1 MSPEDWREHP
11 NYSIDPC
18 GDIQPA
24 LLNSVHIKRY
34 GRKGCL
40 VTDFDPKR
48 VNPASYT
55 MRLLGTLYWWERK
68 RKRLVQQQL
77 SITDETPVTL
87 PRNSISYLLTAQ
99 EFRLPQYIA
108 ARFNLHIRY
117 VHKGILL
124 GTGPLVDPG
133 FAGPLLIPLHN
144 LTDNDYDVLGGDSII
159 WVEFTKLSPL
169 DYWTRDVADIDQ
181 CPPCGFETFLD
192 RKYDL
197 SADDYFKKAL
207 DLSVSAIRTKEGVQ
221 SAFKGAL
228 DSAEEA
234 TRDANRT
241 TKWVRNLG
249 FAGLAA
255 GAAVILAVF
264 ALAIQAVSLIADAKE
279 AQAPTRALIQTA
291 NTAPTGPG
299 ASSGQPELTKRPA
312 SSHATEHGSESDTSG
327 AGFRPHD
334 SGDRDNSRSQRL
346 RLSN

>member
-1 MSPEDWREHP
+1 MSPDDWRNHP

-18 GDIQPA
+18 DDVQPA

-34 GRKGCL
+34 GHEGCL
-40 VTDFDPKR
+40 VTDFDPER

-55 MRLLGTLYWWERK
+55 MCLLGILYWWERK
-68 RKRLVQQQL
+68 RKRLVQQQQP
-77 SITDETPVTL
+77 ITDGTPVTL

-108 ARFNLHIRY
+108 ARFNLHIRH

-144 LTDNDYDVLGGDSII
+144 LTDNDYRVPGGNPII

-169 DYWTRDVADIDQ
+169 DYWTRDLADIDQ
-181 CPPCGFETFLD
+181 CPPAGFVTFLP

-197 SADDYFKKAL
+197 TADDYFKKAL
-207 DLSVSAIRTKEGVQ
+207 DLSVSAIRSKEGVQ

-234 TRDANRT
+234 TREADRT

-249 FAGLAA
+249 FAGLAG
-255 GAAVILAVF
+255 GAAVIVAVI
-264 ALAIQAVSLIADAKE
+264 ALVIQAVSLIVNANDV
-279 AQAPTRALIQTA
+279 QASTQALIQNL
-291 NTAPTGPG
+291 NTAPSSADP
-299 ASSGQPELTKRPA
+299 SSGQPEGINRPA
-312 SSHATEHGSESDTSG
+312 AGQKPTEQETNTGTTPPDSDPGGHASTSSPIPGSSD
-327 AGFRPHD
+327 
-334 SGDRDNSRSQRL
+334 
-346 RLSN
+346 

>member
-1 MSPEDWREHP
+1 MNAEDWREHA

-18 GDIQPA
+18 QDIEPA

-34 GRKGCL
+34 GHEGCL
-40 VTDFDPKR
+40 VTDFDPDR

-55 MRLLGTLYWWERK
+55 MCLTGTLYWWERK
-68 RKRLVQQQL
+68 RKRLVQRYQR
-77 SITDETPVTL
+77 IPDGTPVVL
-87 PRNSISYLLTAQ
+87 RRNSISYLLTAQ

-144 LTDNDYDVLGGDSII
+144 LTDNDYPVLAGDSII

-169 DYWTRDVADIDQ
+169 DYWVRDVADIDQ
-181 CPPCGFETFLD
+181 SPPPGFETFLD

-197 SADDYFKKAL
+197 TADEYFKKAL
-207 DLSVSAIRTKEGVQ
+207 GLSVSAIRTKEGIQ

-234 TRDANRT
+234 TREANRM
-241 TKWVRNLG
+241 TKWVRNLSV
-249 FAGLAA
+249 AGLAG
-255 GAAVILAVF
+255 GAAVIIAAV
-264 ALAIQAVSLIADAKE
+264 ALAIQAISMLVDAKE
-279 AQAPTRALIQTA
+279 VQASTQALIRDL
-291 NTAPTGPG
+291 NLSPTGGDP
-299 ASSGQPELTKRPA
+299 SPSWSDPTKRPT
-312 SSHATEHGSESDTSG
+312 ATEQEAEAATSAPGSAPGVHTRTTTPNPTSD
-327 AGFRPHD
+327 
-334 SGDRDNSRSQRL
+334 
-346 RLSN
+346 